1 MFWFIIGGGGG
12 ESHGSFITGPRVQNT
27 KIDRLWHEVVH
38 YILFS
43 FKNVFLY
50 LEQMGLLICSND
62 IDLMHCIMST
72 CQGSILL

>member
-1 MFWFIIGGGGG
+1 MGGGGG
-12 ESHGSFITGPRVQNT
+12 SHGSFITGPSVQNT
-27 KIDRLWHEVVH
+27 KIERLWHEVVH

-50 LEQMGLLICSND
+50 LEQMGLLIRSND